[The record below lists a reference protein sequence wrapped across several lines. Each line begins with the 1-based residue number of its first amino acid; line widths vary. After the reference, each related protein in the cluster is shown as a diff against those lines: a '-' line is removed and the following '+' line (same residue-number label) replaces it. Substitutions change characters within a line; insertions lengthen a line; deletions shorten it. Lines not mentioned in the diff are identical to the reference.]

1 MPTAANLQR
10 PLANLL
16 AELAAAGSDRQS
28 IARLAGLSV
37 L

>member
-1 MPTAANLQR
+1 MPTAANPQR
-10 PLANLL
+10 PLADLL
-16 AELAAAGSDRQS
+16 AALEAAGSDRQS